1 MSYKPS
7 KILESAR
14 IDFMESTIGSIIL
27 CMQNDLFLD
36 HKSDLDR
43 LAKYVDDLMKNGK
56 LIQNKIYLFKLC
68 DSDNHPP
75 GIGAYSIVTVILK
88 DDGYAYFGSNQST
101 AILELGGRFK
111 DGIVEF
117 PCFD

>member
-7 KILESAR
+7 KILENDR
-14 IDFMESTIGSIIL
+14 INFMGSTIGSLAL

-36 HKSDLDR
+36 HQDDLDR
-43 LAKYVDDLMKNGK
+43 LAKHVDDLMKNGK
-56 LIQNKIYLFKLC
+56 LIRNEIYLFKLC
-68 DSDNHPP
+68 DSDNPP
-75 GIGAYSIVTVILK
+75 LAYNTVTIILK
-88 DDGYAYFGSNQST
+88 DDGYAYFGAT
-101 AILELGGRFK
+101 PTIAYFELGGRFK